1 MNPEEK
7 NPLQSLRTYQ
17 GDIEE
22 TLSKNKTSISSI
34 VIMEQKRRE
43 QALGEDGLERNS
55 GRRNKFF
62 IIIGGTLLLLGIT
75 TVGIVYY
82 MQSQN
87 EIIVVQKTKALL
99 AFGEEKIVPIET
111 QTREKL
117 VSLFDK
123 EKESF
128 KLPVNSIL
136 YINIVGEADISAPI
150 TLVLSLL
157 APRMPPSL
165 LRSFEEK
172 YMLGVYSFDTN
183 EFFIILK
190 TSDFAT
196 SFAGMLKWEADL
208 QKDIGVLFDI
218 EQNASTTINIFVD
231 RSLKNKDLRILKDS
245 VGNTLLLYS
254 FVDKNTLIITK
265 NETVFGAILPKYL
278 IHKAAL

>member
-1 MNPEEK
+1 
-7 NPLQSLRTYQ
+7 
-17 GDIEE
+17 
-22 TLSKNKTSISSI
+22 
-34 VIMEQKRRE
+34 
-43 QALGEDGLERNS
+43 
-55 GRRNKFF
+55 
-62 IIIGGTLLLLGIT
+62 
-75 TVGIVYY
+75 
-82 MQSQN
+82 
-87 EIIVVQKTKALL
+87 
-99 AFGEEKIVPIET
+99 
-111 QTREKL
+111 
-117 VSLFDK
+117 
-123 EKESF
+123 
-128 KLPVNSIL
+128 
-136 YINIVGEADISAPI
+136 
-150 TLVLSLL
+150 
-157 APRMPPSL
+157 MPPSL

-278 IHKAAL
+278 IQKAAL